1 MRWLGAAAGLVGAVG
16 ATEFIQVIPQS
27 SAAVVERFGRYSRT
41 LHPGAN
47 FVIPFVDAIRNRV
60 DLRLQTVPF
69 PIRVLSARDG
79 NEIALQVVLHYA
91 ITSPHTATYGIASY
105 IQALDQHIL
114 YEISNAIA
122 QLTTSDARTSL
133 RQLSSQ
139 IREALDNDARAW
151 GITVSWAG
159 IMAGREALDGPQDDA
174 RPMTLIVQE
183 SAFNAMGDTV
193 LSGDT
198 YNSSGNTFSQQG
210 PHNTQTNHAYG
221 AQQAEQARAIA
232 EEIVR
237 LVRGEAERGTLE
249 AGPEAVA
256 QAQAIRAELDQAAEA
271 QRPPDS
277 GRFRT
282 LGAGL
287 LAALGAGAAITG
299 SVTGMVEDIRR
310 ILWP

>member
-1 MRWLGAAAGLVGAVG
+1 M
-16 ATEFIQVIPQS
+16 
-27 SAAVVERFGRYSRT
+27 
-41 LHPGAN
+41 
-47 FVIPFVDAIRNRV
+47 
-60 DLRLQTVPF
+60 PF

-79 NEIALQVVLHYA
+79 DEIALQVVLHYA
-91 ITSPHTATYGIASY
+91 ITSPDAATYRIASY

-122 QLTTSDARTSL
+122 QLTTGDARTSL
-133 RQLSSQ
+133 QQLSRQ
-139 IREALDNDARAW
+139 VCEALNHDARAW

-183 SAFNAMGDTV
+183 SAFNAIGDTV

-198 YNSSGNTFSQQG
+198 YHSSGNTFSQQG

-232 EEIVR
+232 EEVVR
-237 LVRGEAERGTLE
+237 LVRGEAERGTLK

-256 QAQAIRAELDQAAEA
+256 QAQAIRAELDQAAQA
-271 QRPPDS
+271 QRPPDL
-277 GRFRT
+277 GRVRA
-282 LGAGL
+282 LGTRL
-287 LAALGAGAAITG
+287 LAALGTGAAVTG
-299 SVTGMVEDIRR
+299 SVTGMLEDIRR